1 MKREDYLKIQKQVWL
16 YALTMTMPLG
26 ALLLNQGVIRVIS
39 DRVTATIEAL
49 FLVATYVMLIIIAN
63 RLKRIDI
70 HGVTASVL
78 AAMGLYQVLQLN
90 ENVDTFWQVTK
101 FLLSICYIFAFVDG
115 TIRLLLS
122 LGHKLRD
129 VRKTDK
135 ENAESIESII
145 AIVTSLI
152 ALFISCVE
160 LLG

>member
-39 DRVTATIEAL
+39 DRVTTTIEAL

-90 ENVDTFWQVTK
+90 ENVDTF
-101 FLLSICYIFAFVDG
+101 
-115 TIRLLLS
+115 
-122 LGHKLRD
+122 
-129 VRKTDK
+129 
-135 ENAESIESII
+135 
-145 AIVTSLI
+145 
-152 ALFISCVE
+152 
-160 LLG
+160 